1 VNSLADKSA
10 QIADNQ
16 VSIMVLAVH
25 AMLAI
30 ALIMVGCQ
38 QKRWN

>member
-1 VNSLADKSA
+1 MILV
-10 QIADNQ
+10 
-16 VSIMVLAVH
+16 VH

-30 ALIMVGCQ
+30 CLIMVGCQ